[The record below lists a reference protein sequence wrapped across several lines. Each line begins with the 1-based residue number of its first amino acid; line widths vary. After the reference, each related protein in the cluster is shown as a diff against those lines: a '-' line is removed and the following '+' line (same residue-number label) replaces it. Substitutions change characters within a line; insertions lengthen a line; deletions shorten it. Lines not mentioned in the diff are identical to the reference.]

1 MIRRI
6 SIFAALLFVAK
17 FSVAQNSQQPSPR
30 SFNSIFDSLI
40 INDNF
45 FIPVS
50 EYKDSLI
57 HDVIPVRDSLVY
69 NPDHFY
75 MDHLQPIFD
84 SPNYTDK
91 EKIEFIKRALLDT
104 QRRSLLTVETEVIEF
119 WKKNDEA
126 RLLMDNYFKEQHCES
141 KTDPAEH
148 YRHFKFIIKND
159 LPGSIELIE
168 EYINNRPS
176 LKIKYQYENELAY
189 RLIKAGKERCAL
201 EFMQLVVAD
210 YIADEN
216 GYLDKGWRDED
227 TNVFDLLCFSN
238 NGVIRNE
245 ARALLWSCLYRVVS
259 EGLPHTDLF
268 ELAWYLNEKDAN
280 DYLQKRFQY
289 WKTLNLD
296 KPGQFFTSCSGAPL
310 GGPRTTMSY
319 FYFMRAY
326 SPWLIKTIGDDFWA
340 ELETR
345 KTYIDHYWGNRYLSQ
360 IREENAKFTKQK
372 HLDIHELVADL
383 KQFEPGISTQK
394 QDLIENSDFKYS
406 LPQYAPDFFSVLR
419 QTGLTYQFPYY
430 ANSYSSLF
438 STPFKA
444 FLAKKGITDI
454 DAQESVT
461 PNNGRYLHQ
470 VIIRSNET
478 AYMKE
483 SFTQEIYT
491 NFQPAALAKMVNLLL
506 MKKKIKERLILING
520 NGSVEYGLFEPE
532 KLKLL
537 LNKYNIHCYDLD
549 KVTKL

>member
-6 SIFAALLFVAK
+6 PIFAALLFIAT
-17 FSVAQNSQQPSPR
+17 FSVAQKSQQSSSR

-40 INDNF
+40 VSDNF

-50 EYKDSLI
+50 EFKDSLI

-75 MDHLQPIFD
+75 MDHLKPIFD
-84 SPNYTDK
+84 SPNYTNK
-91 EKIEFIKRALLDT
+91 EKIDFIKRALLDT
-104 QRRSLLTVETEVIEF
+104 RQRALLTVETEVIEF

-148 YRHFKFIIKND
+148 YRYFRFIIKND

-168 EYINNRPS
+168 EYINKRPT

-201 EFMQLVVAD
+201 EFMQLLVAE
-210 YIADEN
+210 YIPDEN

-227 TNVFDLLCFSN
+227 TNVFDLLCFSSDSA
-238 NGVIRNE
+238 IRIE
-245 ARALLWSCLYRVVS
+245 ARALLWSCIYRVLS
-259 EGLPHTDLF
+259 DGLPHTDLF

-280 DYLQKRFQY
+280 TLLQKRFQY
-289 WKTLNLD
+289 LKTLDLG
-296 KPGQFFTSCSGAPL
+296 KLASFQTSCNGAPL
-310 GGPRTTMSY
+310 GGPRVTMCY

-326 SPWLIKTIGDDFWA
+326 SPWLIKTIGADFWA
-340 ELETR
+340 ELDAR
-345 KTYIDHYWGNRYLSQ
+345 KTYIDHYWGSRYLNR
-360 IREENAKFTKQK
+360 IKEENAKFTEQK
-372 HLDIHELVADL
+372 HLNIHDLVADL
-383 KQFEPGISTQK
+383 KQFEPGMSTQK
-394 QDLIENSDFKYS
+394 KELIEYYDFKYS

-419 QTGLTYQFPYY
+419 QTGLTYQFPYN

-444 FLAKKGITDI
+444 FLAKKEITDI

-461 PNNGRYLHQ
+461 PDNGRYLHQ
-470 VIIRSNET
+470 VVIRSNET
-478 AYMKE
+478 AYTKE
-483 SFTQEIYT
+483 FFTQEIYT

-506 MKKKIKERLILING
+506 MKKKIKERLILIND

-549 KVTKL
+549 KVTRL